1 MDGVASSEVHAA
13 SGKVRTFTL
22 LNVITGLQLTING
35 CKLVLYADDF
45 MVIQAYK
52 ELFLKRTLILY
63 KPGLIAVQP
72 TKVYIIHGHQEEV
85 QLSSIYLQLSL
96 LLRL

>member
-1 MDGVASSEVHAA
+1 MQREVVDGVASSEVHAA

-63 KPGLIAVQP
+63 IQAWSNSCSTHKS
-72 TKVYIIHGHQEEV
+72 VYI
-85 QLSSIYLQLSL
+85 
-96 LLRL
+96 